1 MKSWRCRPREAFGGY
16 ESQPRLAAALGA
28 PWLGGKALALAG
40 PRGNA
45 PDCDLLAWARSKGY
59 VVLTQD
65 LDFSQIL
72 YATSQTGPSVVLLRM
87 DNEFDAAAR
96 HRVCAALRE
105 ASGALAQGAL
115 LTISPGRVRV
125 RNLPIIPLE

>member
-1 MKSWRCRPREAFGGY
+1 MNLSPDWLPLLARHGWEAKHWR
-16 ESQPRLAAALGA
+16 SLG
-28 PWLGGKALALAG
+28 
-40 PRGNA
+40 RGDA
-45 PDCDLLAWARSKGY
+45 PDCDLLAWARSNGY
-59 VVLTQD
+59 AVLTQD

-96 HRVCAALRE
+96 DRVCAALRE
-105 ASGALAQGAL
+105 ASGALARGAL

-125 RNLPIIPLE
+125 RNLPVIPFE